1 MSDDD
6 GFDIAEVLAG
16 GGADGEGVDIEPYA
30 DADALS
36 VDALDA
42 DGGGGGRGG
51 GGGGDAHSS
60 ATGDRYPRGV
70 YRHRHRG
77 SDATSDR
84 YYHGRG
90 GSDAT
95 SDRFGGGRAGIFDL
109 AAGSDRSTSPLSPLP
124 LAPLV
129 SAREAVDGAL
139 AVSRA
144 RAVGTLSRLL
154 YALQVRVCRGCM
166 CGGVRTAALGSYD
179 VCLDVGSCGPVR
191 GAHCLRWQA

>member
-70 YRHRHRG
+70 YRHRHR
-77 SDATSDR
+77 
-84 YYHGRG
+84 

-166 CGGVRTAALGSYD
+166 CGGVRTAALGS
-179 VCLDVGSCGPVR
+179 
-191 GAHCLRWQA
+191 